1 MIRRILAV
9 SLTAGLVIA
18 AGVAG
23 AADLP
28 KQVSWTAYGTTS
40 SGYANGIAI
49 GNVLK
54 KNYGTEVRLVP
65 GKNDVS
71 RMIPVE
77 KGKVDL
83 CACGTAAIL
92 AQEGVYDFG
101 KKRWGPQKLRNLFN
115 NAKGRNG
122 TTLALAND
130 VGVKD
135 LSDLKGK
142 RMAWVRGAPALN
154 VNLEGFLAFGG
165 LSWDDVKKVEFPGWK
180 QAVDGVINGQ
190 ADAVIASTVSPH
202 IQRLAASPRG
212 NLHPATPHGDAEAWK
227 RAKAAAPWW
236 VQRQVSVGI
245 NLDSNMQGKV
255 PYEGIGFP
263 YPIYVTYPDRSDDF
277 AYALT
282 KAVVSNHAAITE
294 ALKNAD
300 GYGIDRQLFDWAL
313 PYHPGAIKYYKEIG
327 AWTAAAESHNNM
339 LLKRQDVLAAAWKK
353 VKGMDLSAEEH
364 AKKWRAERA
373 AALDAAGLVVTFR

>member
-9 SLTAGLVIA
+9 SLTAGLVTA

-130 VGVKD
+130 VGVKN

-165 LSWDDVKKVEFPGWK
+165 LTWDDVKKVEFPGWK